1 MKHDRTS
8 QTANGNARTSAIDDP
23 GDRAFIILI
32 SVSHLS
38 HLRLNL
44 RSHFFTLS
52 FETENGY
59 NAHSHF
65 SLTVSCLSH
74 YEKTLVYQGFQQ

>member
-23 GDRAFIILI
+23 GDRAFISLTL
-32 SVSHLS
+32 VSQS
-38 HLRLNL
+38 HLRLDL
-44 RSHFFTLS
+44 RPHFFTLS

-59 NAHSHF
+59 SAHSHC
-65 SLTVSCLSH
+65 SLTFSYLSH
-74 YEKTLVYQGFQQ
+74 YEKTLDIQGFQP